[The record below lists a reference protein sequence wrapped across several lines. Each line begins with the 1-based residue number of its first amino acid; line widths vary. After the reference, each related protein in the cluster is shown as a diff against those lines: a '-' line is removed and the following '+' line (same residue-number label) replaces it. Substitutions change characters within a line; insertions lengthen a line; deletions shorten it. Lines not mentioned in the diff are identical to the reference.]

1 MAQPTQPTRS
11 AWRGAFTMWWKESA
25 VLALMSATAVF
36 VRLVPFSTLL
46 LGARMS
52 VWLST
57 PSSSVH

>member
-36 VRLVPFSTLL
+36 VRRSVRHVVA
-46 LGARMS
+46 GAR
-52 VWLST
+52 
-57 PSSSVH
+57 